1 MQLLAGRDGA
11 LKPRVVL
18 EARGGSVRRTTIV
31 GLMGVAALAMVL
43 EALIRAG
50 FISPFLI
57 ARPSDIAVEFVNL
70 WREERLIEALIGT
83 FLTTVAS
90 AGIAILVG
98 IPVGY
103 LLHRNKLLGA
113 AYRTFIAGMF
123 SAPLILLYP
132 LFLVLLGRGVK
143 TIIAI
148 SAILATIPVI
158 LNTMQAFAQVRTV
171 HLNVARAFKLTPS
184 QTFWKVMLPAAV
196 PTIFTGIRLALI
208 YSMISVVA
216 VEYLVVLGGLGSLVS
231 DLYDRFDIAGMYAA
245 ILAVVAVTVVLFKV
259 ATEAERWLRPQ

>member
-1 MQLLAGRDGA
+1 MKAATLVGLAGVGA
-11 LKPRVVL
+11 L
-18 EARGGSVRRTTIV
+18 
-31 GLMGVAALAMVL
+31 AAVL

-50 FISPFLI
+50 YISPFLI
-57 ARPSDIAVEFVNL
+57 ALPSDIGVEFVNL
-70 WREERLIEALIGT
+70 LREERLIEATAMT
-83 FLTTVAS
+83 FGSTLAS
-90 AGIAILVG
+90 TGIAILVG
-98 IPVGY
+98 VPAGY
-103 LLHRNKLLGA
+103 LLHRYRLFGD
-113 AYRTFIAGMF
+113 AYERWIAGLF

-158 LNTMQAFAQVRTV
+158 LNTMQAFAQLRKV
-171 HLNVARAFKLTPS
+171 HLNVARAFKLTAW
-184 QTFWKVMLPAAV
+184 QTFWKVMLPAAL

-216 VEYLVVLGGLGSLVS
+216 IEYLVVLGGLGSLVS
-231 DLYDRFDIAGMYAA
+231 DLYDRYDIPGMYAA
-245 ILAVVAVTVVLFKV
+245 IVAVIGVTIVFFKL